1 MSEFNPF
8 ADDSHVIGADG
19 LTIENG
25 LERISVHGSIEI
37 TKDKGGLAHAQ
48 RLAEAFGAI
57 AKVLEKEDL
66 PNQIDGRAPEEG
78 AEVKN
83 PF

>member
-8 ADDSHVIGADG
+8 GDDSHVIGADG

-37 TKDKGGLAHAQ
+37 GRDKAGLAHAQ

-57 AKVLEKEDL
+57 AKALEKEDL
-66 PNQIDGRAPEEG
+66 PDQLSDQDPEEG
-78 AEVKN
+78 TVVKN